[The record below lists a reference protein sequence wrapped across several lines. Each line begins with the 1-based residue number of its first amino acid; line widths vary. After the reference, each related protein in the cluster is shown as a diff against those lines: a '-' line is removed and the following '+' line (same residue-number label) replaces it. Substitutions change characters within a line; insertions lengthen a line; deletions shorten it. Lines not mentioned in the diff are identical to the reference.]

1 MAGDLSYP
9 VFMICVDS
17 EQHESSAISYACQH
31 ALASGGRIGLFQT
44 MELDEFQNW
53 ATVEDKM
60 KQERRE
66 AGEKELWHIA
76 GYIKDT
82 YNLIPE
88 FYIEEGK
95 PLDALIQLSTQTN
108 LLEIIVSCEKSDLS
122 DYMDIKKIRKLP
134 SPVVF
139 IPEKSN

>member
-1 MAGDLSYP
+1 MTGDVSYP
-9 VFMICVDS
+9 LFMVCIDS
-17 EQHESSAISYACQH
+17 EQHESAAISYACQH

-60 KQERRE
+60 KQELRE

-76 GYIKDT
+76 GHIKET

-88 FYIEEGK
+88 FYIEDGM
-95 PLDALIQLSTQTN
+95 PLDALIRISAQEN
-108 LLEIIVSCEKSDLS
+108 LFEIIVSCEKSDLP
-122 DYMDIKKIRKLP
+122 DYMDVKKVRKLLAP
-134 SPVVF
+134 IVF
-139 IPEKSN
+139 TPEKTI